1 MHEVSIIQN
10 VVDIVLKTA
19 EENKL
24 KNINEIS
31 LKIGDFSGV
40 MKDSLTFAFQG
51 VSKGTIAEGAQF
63 IIEKVDAT
71 AKCDDCGITFE
82 IDHFNKLCPNCNK
95 FCNSIVTGYEL
106 YINTIEGDKEDE

>member
-40 MKDSLTFAFQG
+40 MKDSLGFAFQG
-51 VSKGTIAEGAQF
+51 VTKGTILENTKLV
-63 IIEKVDAT
+63 IERVKAT
-71 AKCDDCGITFE
+71 GKCDDCDITFE
-82 IDHFNKLCPNCNK
+82 IHHFNKLCPNCNK

-106 YINTIEGDKEDE
+106 YINTIKGDEEDE